1 VLSIDGQMIDAPHLK
16 QAQRVLARAGISA
29 S

>member
-1 VLSIDGQMIDAPHLK
+1 MIDAPHLK
-16 QAQRVLARAGISA
+16 QAQAILGRTVLPPTS